1 MKLQVGEQV
10 RFLNE
15 AIDGTVTKIL
25 NNDRVEVT
33 DEFGFTHTAPEK
45 FLVRVEFHLPE
56 KDFHRASKF
65 SEEQEESTT
74 KKSRSVPPQTIATS
88 LENDET
94 IYAAV
99 SLVNKDSP
107 LSSDIELRL
116 INNCGN
122 SIAFTAAKKND
133 NVRIG
138 VTAGVLKPK
147 NELLIGVYSQDELY
161 QFDGFAFQFLFF
173 NEELFKPRPPAEK
186 SLKFSSSDFVEGDH
200 WETIKFRDQKTLLMP
215 LYVIGKEASVDLNK
229 LIEKYQVEQEEVEK
243 KRKADAPTGR
253 ARRGEKFVIL
263 NKEKV
268 VDLHI
273 DSLLK
278 DYNGMSNSQ
287 IIVHQLNHFLYEM
300 DQAILK
306 HYQKIIFIHGVGEG
320 VLKSAIREELKK
332 FPNIKFAD
340 APVEKFGYGAT
351 EVNFS

>member
-15 AIDGTVTKIL
+15 AIEGTVRKIL

-56 KDFHRASKF
+56 KDFNYDNKF
-65 SEEQEESTT
+65 PEEPQESAV
-74 KKSRSVPPQTIATS
+74 KKPRGVAPQTIATS

-99 SLVNKDSP
+99 SLVNNDSP
-107 LSSDIELRL
+107 FSSDIELRL
-116 INNCGN
+116 INNCSI
-122 SIAFTAAKKND
+122 SIAFTVAKKND
-133 NVRIG
+133 YVRIG
-138 VTAGVLKPK
+138 ITTGVLKPK
-147 NELLIGVYSQDELY
+147 NELLVGVYSQDELY
-161 QFDGFAFQFLFF
+161 KFDGFAFQFLFF

-186 SLKFSSSDFVEGDH
+186 SIKFSSSDFVESDH

-215 LYVIGKEASVDLNK
+215 LYVLGREAGVDLNK
-229 LIEKYQVEQEEVEK
+229 LIEKYKVEQAEIEK
-243 KRKADAPTGR
+243 KEKSEAGTRKSKK
-253 ARRGEKFVIL
+253 GEKFVVL

-351 EVNFS
+351 EVTFS